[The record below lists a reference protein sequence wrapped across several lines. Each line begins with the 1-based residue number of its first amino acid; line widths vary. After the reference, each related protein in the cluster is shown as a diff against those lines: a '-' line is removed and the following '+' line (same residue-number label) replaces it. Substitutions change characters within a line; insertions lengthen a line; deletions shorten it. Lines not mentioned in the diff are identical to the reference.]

1 MWGLKLL
8 QPCPLG
14 TRLVLG
20 TGQSYPVSLSPLS
33 VAQILTIWFSRNLL
47 GEMYWD
53 MTVPKGPVGFG
64 VGQAVFLRV
73 VQMSRLLCNYGQD

>member
-1 MWGLKLL
+1 MGSEAAAA
-8 QPCPLG
+8 P
-14 TRLVLG
+14 
-20 TGQSYPVSLSPLS
+20 SPGHTAGAGDRTVTSSLS